1 MPEYWPICLVTTT
14 PIILWPLVLPTI
26 FQQISDSFRSLFYP
40 GACKRT
46 TYVRTYV
53 TMYFA
58 IICDIRKYVRPRYV
72 CAHRSVWR
80 LVRTQWTEM
89 VSVSVC
95 TQIMLLLLGRQNC
108 LFHLLP
114 IDCCCIFIRGKTGLS
129 EAEKEKTR
137 RRSFLACLKSEVC
150 LNKHAKYYVLNS
162 SFLIRTCMYYIRT
175 YVHRSIDRSFS
186 CVTDVWLSVCLSAW
200 NNEKIYLTI
209 DGYAAAKLTG
219 NKQLIN
225 IQTTFRLY
233 I

>member
-1 MPEYWPICLVTTT
+1 M
-14 PIILWPLVLPTI
+14 
-26 FQQISDSFRSLFYP
+26 
-40 GACKRT
+40 
-46 TYVRTYV
+46 
-53 TMYFA
+53 
-58 IICDIRKYVRPRYV
+58 
-72 CAHRSVWR
+72 
-80 LVRTQWTEM
+80 
-89 VSVSVC
+89 C
-95 TQIMLLLLGRQNC
+95 TQISLETRTYTVNRDGFSFCLYADNVVALGPAELSFSFVANWLLLHIHSRKNR
-108 LFHLLP
+108 
-114 IDCCCIFIRGKTGLS
+114 FIRGWERKKNGGV
-129 EAEKEKTR
+129 R
-137 RRSFLACLKSEVC
+137 FLLVWSLKSEVC